1 MNNNKRYRLDWNAVR
16 HDWPLWVLM
25 AGLVL
30 ASIIVYPYL
39 PDKVPGHWNIHGQ
52 VDAYYPRSFGAFFAP
67 FLTIAIYL
75 LMLFIPLL
83 DPRRDNYQRFS
94 GAYTFL
100 RWSLVIFFMLVYA
113 ATILVAL
120 GYQVNV
126 ALLVKAM
133 VAILFII
140 IGNYMGQFRHNYFV
154 GIKTPWTLANEEV
167 WQRTHRM
174 GGRIWVL
181 GGFICLAMAFFQA
194 GWSAYVF
201 FAALLLMTFIP
212 MVYSYIIFNKLADDN
227 RL

>member
-1 MNNNKRYRLDWNAVR
+1 MEMNNDKRYRLDWNTVR

-25 AGLVL
+25 TGLLLAAVL
-30 ASIIVYPYL
+30 VYPHL

-67 FLTIAIYL
+67 LLTIAIYF
-75 LMLFIPLL
+75 LMLFTPVL

-100 RWSLVIFFMLVYA
+100 RWSLVFFFALIYI
-113 ATILVAL
+113 ATIMVSL
-120 GYQVNV
+120 GYPVNI
-126 ALLVKAM
+126 ALMVKTL

-181 GGFICLAMAFFQA
+181 GGLLCLAMAPFQTS
-194 GWSAYVF
+194 WSAYLF
-201 FAALLLMTFIP
+201 FAAIMLMTIVP
-212 MVYSYIIFNKLADDN
+212 TVYSYIIFTKLK
-227 RL
+227 